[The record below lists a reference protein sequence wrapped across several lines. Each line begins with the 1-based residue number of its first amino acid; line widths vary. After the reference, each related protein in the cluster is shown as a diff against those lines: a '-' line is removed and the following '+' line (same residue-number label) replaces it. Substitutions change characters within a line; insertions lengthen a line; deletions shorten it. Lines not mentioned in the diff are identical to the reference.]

1 MMGHLLKL
9 LIWGNKLYIFIFLVI
24 CYSGYFQVGYNS
36 GRVHCVTLGY
46 LVRGLCAP
54 RIYPRVL
61 LIPEYTLIEINEG
74 AISRLCALVILSS
87 PKLGFMLDLFC
98 YKSVVLESRLGSV
111 FWCSEV
117 LL

>member
-1 MMGHLLKL
+1 MCNFG
-9 LIWGNKLYIFIFLVI
+9 
-24 CYSGYFQVGYNS
+24 S
-36 GRVHCVTLGY
+36 

-54 RIYPRVL
+54 RIYSRVL
-61 LIPEYTLIEINEG
+61 LIPEYMLIEVYEG
-74 AISRLCALVILSS
+74 VVSRLCVLIVLVILSS